1 MKVMKITKCDLL
13 NGEGCRV
20 VLWVS
25 HCEHK
30 CHFCQNAYCWNGK
43 VGEEYNENHIK
54 EIYEELNKKYIS
66 GITFTGGDPLSSVN
80 YKEIIKLSK
89 QIRKDFPNK
98 TQWLWTGYTWEEI
111 IRDKNMVTQQNL
123 NPEKMI
129 MESIITTCDIVIDG
143 PFVEDLYDES
153 IKYRGSS
160 NQRVIDVKESLK
172 RKEIVLYGEA

>member
-98 TQWLWTGYTWEEI
+98 TQWLWTGYTFEELLEI
-111 IRDKNMVTQQNL
+111 PQGEILKTLDVLCDGRFEIDKLSPNKHWV
-123 NPEKMI
+123 
-129 MESIITTCDIVIDG
+129 
-143 PFVEDLYDES
+143 
-153 IKYRGSS
+153 GSS
-160 NQRVIDVKESLK
+160 NQRVIDVQPTLE
-172 RKEIVLYGEA
+172 RRRIILYE

>member
-30 CHFCQNAYCWNGK
+30 CLFCQNAYCWNGK
-43 VGEEYNENHIK
+43 VGEEYSENHIK

-89 QIRKDFPNK
+89 QIKKDFPNK
-98 TQWLWTGYTWEEI
+98 TQWLWTGYTFEELLELPQKEI
-111 IRDKNMVTQQNL
+111 LETIDVLCDGRFEIDKLSPN
-123 NPEKMI
+123 KHWI
-129 MESIITTCDIVIDG
+129 
-143 PFVEDLYDES
+143 
-153 IKYRGSS
+153 GSS
-160 NQRVIDVKESLK
+160 NQRVLDVKATMERK
-172 RKEIVLYGEA
+172 RVILYED

>member
-30 CHFCQNAYCWNGK
+30 CPFCQNAYCWNGK

-98 TQWLWTGYTWEEI
+98 TQWLWTGYTFEELLEI
-111 IRDKNMVTQQNL
+111 PQGEILKTLDVLCDGRFEIDKLSPNKHWV
-123 NPEKMI
+123 
-129 MESIITTCDIVIDG
+129 
-143 PFVEDLYDES
+143 
-153 IKYRGSS
+153 GSS
-160 NQRVIDVKESLK
+160 NQRVIGVQPTLERGRS
-172 RKEIVLYGEA
+172 ILYED